1 MSNQKTRTLAAMA
14 IMSAVASTMPV
25 YADGPTGNRDVS
37 RPSTLSK
44 VAQLSRKR
52 KNQKAKKARKMN
64 RR

>member
-44 VAQLSRKR
+44 VASSAESVKT
-52 KNQKAKKARKMN
+52 KTPKKPEK
-64 RR
+64 